1 MPLKHLR
8 NFWRMLNVPLIIC
21 EVSLTLTWSKDYII
35 LNKAKRDAA
44 AATRISSANI
54 SGPLSE
60 ADGSATNATFKITD
74 TKLYVVLVTLST
86 KDDNKLLEQ
95 LKTRFNRTIKQN
107 KYRLEMTNQTKT
119 NNLNYL
125 IDPTFAKVKSICF
138 VI

>member
-1 MPLKHLR
+1 MWNYYGDEPNSNFNNNNQADRCDLKIVMPLKHLR

-95 LKTRFNRTIKQN
+95 LKTRFNRTIK
-107 KYRLEMTNQTKT
+107 
-119 NNLNYL
+119 
-125 IDPTFAKVKSICF
+125 
-138 VI
+138 